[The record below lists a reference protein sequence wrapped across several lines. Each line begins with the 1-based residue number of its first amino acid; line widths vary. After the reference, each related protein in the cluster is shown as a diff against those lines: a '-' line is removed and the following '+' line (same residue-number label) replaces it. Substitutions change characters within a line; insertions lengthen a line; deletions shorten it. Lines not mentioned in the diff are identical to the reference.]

1 LSKTIEDLPLNQD
14 LAICNNAM
22 IYLNIA
28 IPTMLKEGKM
38 SLERNLSI
46 PGGLTGALIGLTAEL
61 ALEEITGMEVVN
73 GLLAVIGAGFGLIRI
88 DRRIYEATVNLVKK
102 VPVEPTSDYR
112 DVLEQIDEMS
122 VELPELRESFVK
134 LIRAG
139 MEAQRA

>member
-1 LSKTIEDLPLNQD
+1 
-14 LAICNNAM
+14 
-22 IYLNIA
+22 
-28 IPTMLKEGKM
+28 M

-46 PGGLTGALIGLTAEL
+46 PGGLTGALVGLTAEL

-88 DRRIYEATVNLVKK
+88 DRRIYDATVNLVKK

-134 LIRAG
+134 LIQAG
-139 MEAQRA
+139 IQAQRA